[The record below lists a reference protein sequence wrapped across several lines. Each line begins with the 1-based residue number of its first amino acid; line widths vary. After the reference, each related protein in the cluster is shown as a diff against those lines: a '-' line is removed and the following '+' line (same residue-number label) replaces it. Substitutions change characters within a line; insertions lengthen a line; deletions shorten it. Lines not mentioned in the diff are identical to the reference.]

1 MKESENKMSENR
13 NHNTVRLAKMGMLV
27 AIAIV
32 LVYFIHFPIFPA
44 VAFLEYDPADIP
56 ILMGTFAFGPVAGI
70 LLTVV
75 TAVIQGV
82 TVSAASGLYGII
94 MHIIS
99 TSTLVIVAG
108 VIYQKHKTRKTALIG
123 LVCGVLAM
131 TVVMIGA
138 NMIITPL
145 FMGVPRNVVWQLMP
159 FIAGFNA
166 IKAGI
171 NGIVTFLLYKRICI
185 ETKRACQTA
194 FLARFSTKRGLY
206 WCKNRKPHVSV
217 LICAH

>member
-131 TVVMIGA
+131 TIVDH
-138 NMIITPL
+138 
-145 FMGVPRNVVWQLMP
+145 
-159 FIAGFNA
+159 NA
-166 IKAGI
+166 AVYGCSEKCGMAADAVYRRIQCDQSRYQRHCDVS
-171 NGIVTFLLYKRICI
+171 IV
-185 ETKRACQTA
+185 
-194 FLARFSTKRGLY
+194 
-206 WCKNRKPHVSV
+206 
-217 LICAH
+217 

>member
-1 MKESENKMSENR
+1 MKESEKKMSENR

-27 AIAIV
+27 AVSIV
-32 LVYFIHFPIFPA
+32 LVYFVHFPIFPA

-56 ILMGTFAFGPVAGI
+56 ILMGTFAFGPLAGI
-70 LLTVV
+70 LLTAV

-82 TVSAASGLYGII
+82 TVSAASGVYGII

-99 TSTLVIVAG
+99 TSVLVAG

-123 LVCGVLAM
+123 LICGVLAM
-131 TVVMIGA
+131 TIVMIGA

-145 FMGVPRNVVWQLMP
+145 FMGVPRDVVWQLMP

-171 NGIVTFLLYKRICI
+171 NSVVTFLLYKRISG
-185 ETKRACQTA
+185 
-194 FLARFSTKRGLY
+194 FLH
-206 WCKNRKPHVSV
+206 KN
-217 LICAH
+217 

>member
-1 MKESENKMSENR
+1 MSFASGFVSEYFSVKESENKMSENR

-131 TVVMIGA
+131 TIVMIGA

-171 NGIVTFLLYKRICI
+171 NGIVTFLLYKRISG
-185 ETKRACQTA
+185 
-194 FLARFSTKRGLY
+194 FLHR
-206 WCKNRKPHVSV
+206 N
-217 LICAH
+217 